1 MNTVALAE
9 ICDFAS
15 GGTPN
20 RADESFYTGDVPW
33 ITGADIV
40 GDRINPRSFITDSA
54 IAGSAARIVP
64 SGTVLLVT
72 RTSVGKV
79 AVADRD
85 LSFSQDITA
94 LVPNEE
100 KLQRRFLVH
109 FLRSEQ
115 SYFNRNA
122 RGATIKGITRSVVRD
137 LQIPYLPLSEQGRI
151 AEILDKA
158 DALRANRRETI
169 AHLDG
174 LGQSIFYEMFGS
186 PHMPF
191 PPYKSIPLLDFAKLK
206 SGGTPARDNTTYWDG
221 EVPWFSPKDIKQD
234 VLVDSIEHISQAALD
249 GTAIELL
256 PERTVIFVVRGMILA
271 HTFPVAITDVAGT
284 INQDMKAV
292 IPLPGRDFAP
302 EFLAAN
308 LNGQCHRV
316 LENAET
322 SAHGT
327 KRLGPQSMRDMLVID
342 APLQRQQEFAK
353 RVAEVENLKSKHRAQ
368 LAELDNLFLSLQDRA
383 FKGELG

>member
-1 MNTVALAE
+1 MKTILLGE
-9 ICDFAS
+9 IATEA
-15 GGTPN
+15 G
-20 RADESFYTGDVPW
+20 RK
-33 ITGADIV
+33 
-40 GDRINPRSFITDSA
+40 
-54 IAGSAARIVP
+54 AGSELARVYSVTKYNGFVP
-64 SGTVLLVT
+64 SDEYFNKQVF
-72 RTSVGKV
+72 S
-79 AVADRD
+79 RD
-85 LSFSQDITA
+85 LSKYKLVEKGIFAYATIHLDEGSIGIAPQTA
-94 LVPNEE
+94 LISPMYTAFEIDSERVEPRFLVRFLKSPRALQKYTILGEGSANRRRSIPFKRLATLVIPLPEMD
-100 KLQRRFLVH
+100 KQRRF
-109 FLRSEQ
+109 
-115 SYFNRNA
+115 A
-122 RGATIKGITRSVVRD
+122 D
-137 LQIPYLPLSEQGRI
+137 
-151 AEILDKA
+151 ILDKA
-158 DALRANRRETI
+158 DALRAKRREAI
-169 AHLDG
+169 AHLDD

-191 PPYKSIPLLDFAKLK
+191 PPYKSIPLLGFAKLK